1 VRGAAFE
8 DEAAKSDYRGICER
22 SPFVA
27 GSPIYLAGHREAG
40 STSCR
45 GYKAM
50 SRVLGAGPGIFTFGA
65 VGDYRSVDLADH
77 MSMQDLEESECPSQ
91 ASRTYTDV
99 AY

>member
-22 SPFVA
+22 NPFVA
-27 GSPIYLAGHREAG
+27 GGSICLDGHLEAG
-40 STSCR
+40 STICR
-45 GYKAM
+45 GCKLMAK
-50 SRVLGAGPGIFTFGA
+50 VLGAEPGRSTFGA
-65 VGDYRSVDLADH
+65 VGDNRSVVLADH
-77 MSMQDLEESECPSQ
+77 MSMQDLEESACPSQ